1 MKKKYYLTTMMFLL
15 MALAMAAQPQKQYDF
30 HLVNKTMKDK
40 KFSVSNLN
48 MKKDK
53 ENYNKIQTKYND
65 NSTSVKN
72 QLDNDTVEL
81 KIFFNYDTIRYD
93 IQSLMVYNNDF
104 SALSHPHDYI
114 ANDQAIKSAKIR
126 LPKGEYDIYTSSYLR
141 DGTSDIPI
149 FHIKENVNVIQN
161 TEIVIDITDSNN
173 LFSFDLFTL
182 NGDTVTFDKINWID
196 EEPWQIIESYGNV
209 AVASWLAGLVLDGY
223 GLVASELFGGSFL
236 EGDHY
241 PGFFYIND
249 LSTRYYFSYR
259 GLILDKQGNWYAD
272 NLCVNNTQELPLH
285 NNPQNYIPYTEE
297 IKPSTSHGNSCDIH
311 SVYMPLYDNGVAY
324 TVLSI
329 DNYLPD
335 NGIVYLN
342 IPECNN
348 HNYNLNATVNFAIQ
362 DSVVESYQEWY
373 YIDEN
378 GERVEGVDTLRTY
391 YNLVGPE
398 VMVNNCSQMSYLINS
413 SPAYS
418 RLSYDQYVSR
428 YPDASV
434 FSFDIEKKNS
444 KIGNN
449 CPINVVTKAL
459 SQYAHH
465 YIGNFGENRNTD
477 LIDEKLVVFY
487 NDSLIYNG
495 FNKLDSLRFALL
507 NDLPGGQ
514 LHITLQNENVR
525 VDNIN
530 GFNKTEMFF
539 DQTRNDV
546 EPPSI
551 QMLQF
556 RNTAGFVTNQF
567 SNPLEGLLFV
577 SGADYE
583 QVVEIAPLG
592 PFGEEVHWTWNKF
605 QPVSLDVL
613 YAPYGT
619 EEWQTLEG
627 IEHESEFD
635 DIPGMGFFYSGSLAS
650 VSVPSENKWYDLK
663 FRLVDESGNWQEQTV
678 SPAFKIESLTPDAI
692 TEVINGDATEVA
704 RYSVDGRR
712 ITSPEPGVNIVVM
725 SDGTTRKVLVK

>member
-1 MKKKYYLTTMMFLL
+1 MTFLL
-15 MALAMAAQPQKQYDF
+15 MALVMAAQPQKQYDF

-285 NNPQNYIPYTEE
+285 NNPQNYITF
-297 IKPSTSHGNSCDIH
+297 H
-311 SVYMPLYDNGVAY
+311 
-324 TVLSI
+324 
-329 DNYLPD
+329 
-335 NGIVYLN
+335 
-342 IPECNN
+342 
-348 HNYNLNATVNFAIQ
+348 
-362 DSVVESYQEWY
+362 
-373 YIDEN
+373 
-378 GERVEGVDTLRTY
+378 
-391 YNLVGPE
+391 
-398 VMVNNCSQMSYLINS
+398 
-413 SPAYS
+413 
-418 RLSYDQYVSR
+418 
-428 YPDASV
+428 
-434 FSFDIEKKNS
+434 
-444 KIGNN
+444 
-449 CPINVVTKAL
+449 
-459 SQYAHH
+459 
-465 YIGNFGENRNTD
+465 
-477 LIDEKLVVFY
+477 
-487 NDSLIYNG
+487 
-495 FNKLDSLRFALL
+495 
-507 NDLPGGQ
+507 
-514 LHITLQNENVR
+514 
-525 VDNIN
+525 
-530 GFNKTEMFF
+530 
-539 DQTRNDV
+539 
-546 EPPSI
+546 
-551 QMLQF
+551 
-556 RNTAGFVTNQF
+556 
-567 SNPLEGLLFV
+567 
-577 SGADYE
+577 
-583 QVVEIAPLG
+583 
-592 PFGEEVHWTWNKF
+592 
-605 QPVSLDVL
+605 
-613 YAPYGT
+613 
-619 EEWQTLEG
+619 
-627 IEHESEFD
+627 
-635 DIPGMGFFYSGSLAS
+635 
-650 VSVPSENKWYDLK
+650 
-663 FRLVDESGNWQEQTV
+663 
-678 SPAFKIESLTPDAI
+678 
-692 TEVINGDATEVA
+692 
-704 RYSVDGRR
+704 
-712 ITSPEPGVNIVVM
+712 
-725 SDGTTRKVLVK
+725 